1 VYFRVFV
8 AVIVVVVSAMA
19 GLWLGEHW
27 DDVRALWA
35 TEPAAPTAAVP
46 ADAKPEE
53 AAPEEKAPPFNA
65 PLYFYAGAPS
75 GGNAD
80 VVREET
86 TLAAGAGV
94 HRHIVNV
101 PLPWPGQDAAPAL
114 ERLDALFAAD
124 PDAKAVVSVNLN
136 PPAAWLEAHPT
147 ATVTTSDGAQ
157 PFACAAS
164 EVWRNDAKAAL
175 TGLIQA
181 VKGKYDASRILGY
194 MVGALK
200 DGRWHYNGGHDTS
213 EDNAAGYRRWLRT
226 RYADDAALKKAWAD
240 EETTFDTAAIPE
252 MPKGAA
258 EEIFLDVATLQNN
271 VDFLQYTSEAVAD
284 AIAAFATHVKDQ
296 AGAESLV
303 YAPYGYTLDIVDN
316 AKGHLGLAKLLNAPV
331 DVFVGPVSSFDRGV
345 GGAGGYMGPVD
356 TVLGHDKQ
364 WLLIDD
370 TRTGVATES
379 ADAAATTAAPN
390 EDVFNVQR
398 RNFASAVCRGIALC
412 WADPEGA
419 GWLKDR
425 DTWDRIARMREA
437 YEGLY
442 SQEKTE
448 TPVRL
453 YEHTTL
459 AVVVDETSRFYER
472 SGGRIGEFLQQCQ
485 NAALRAGV
493 PVQFCLLQ
501 DVLNDAAPPSPVY
514 WFLNA
519 FRLTTEQRARLHEI
533 LQRDKASVIWS
544 YAPGYIADS
553 ASADNI
559 AATVRMG
566 VKALKKGGQSSSTYE
581 LVGKWATKDDVYGTA
596 RQWDPLFYIDDD
608 KANILA
614 RYADSHKPSAAL
626 AYVDEGWRSVYL
638 ADPSISP
645 AVLREILTLLDEH
658 IYFRKTP
665 PVTFDAAYFA
675 PELVAVHA
683 GDAGDRPVDF
693 GQVFDVRDLFD
704 PESGWPRARVVDL
717 ALYPG
722 ETRILGLDP
731 PTAGN

>member
-1 VYFRVFV
+1 MYFRVFV
-8 AVIVVVVSAMA
+8 AVMVVVVSALA
-19 GLWLGEHW
+19 GLWLGAHW
-27 DDVRALWA
+27 EDVQALWVAEPA
-35 TEPAAPTAAVP
+35 TPTAAAPTAQK
-46 ADAKPEE
+46 DDEE
-53 AAPEEKAPPFNA
+53 TAPETKAPLFSA

-101 PLPWPGQDAAPAL
+101 PLPWPGQDVAPAL

-136 PPAAWLEAHPT
+136 PPAAWLEAHPA
-147 ATVTTSDGAQ
+147 ATVTTTDGTQ

-164 EVWRNDAKAAL
+164 EAWRNDAKAAL
-175 TGLIQA
+175 GGLIQA
-181 VKGKYDASRILGY
+181 VKGKYDAGRIVGY

-200 DGRWHYNGGHDTS
+200 DGRWHYDGGYDAS
-213 EDNAAGYRRWLRT
+213 EENAGAFRRWLRT
-226 RYADDAALKKAWAD
+226 RYADEAALKKAWAD
-240 EETTFDTAAIPE
+240 DAAAFDTAALPE
-252 MPKGAA
+252 MPKGG
-258 EEIFLDVATLQNN
+258 EEDIFLDVATLQNN
-271 VDFLQYTSEAVAD
+271 VDFLQYTSETVAD
-284 AIAAFATHVKDQ
+284 AVATFAAHVKEQ
-296 AGAESLV
+296 AGPDSLV
-303 YAPYGYTLDIVDN
+303 YAPYGYTLEIADN
-316 AKGHLGLAKLLNAPV
+316 GKGHLGLAKLLSSAV

-345 GGAGGYMGPVD
+345 GGAGGYMGPID
-356 TVLGHDKQ
+356 SVLGHDKQ

-370 TRTGVATES
+370 TRTGVATEGT
-379 ADAAATTAAPN
+379 AAAATAAPN
-390 EDVFNVQR
+390 EDVYNVQR
-398 RNFASAVCRGIALC
+398 RNFASAVCRGLALC

-442 SQEKTE
+442 AEEKADA
-448 TPVRL
+448 PVRL

-472 SGGRIGEFLQQCQ
+472 SGGRIGELLQQCQ

-519 FRLTTEQRARLHEI
+519 FRLTTEQRTRLHEI
-533 LQRDKASVIWS
+533 LQRDKASAIWT
-544 YAPGYIADS
+544 YAPGYIADTVS
-553 ASADNI
+553 VDNI

-566 VKALKKGGQSSSTYE
+566 VKALKTGGQSGSTYQ
-581 LVGKWATKDDVYGTA
+581 LVGKWATKDDAYGTA
-596 RQWDPLFYIDDD
+596 RQWDPLFYIDDE
-608 KANILA
+608 KANVIA
-614 RYADSHKPSAAL
+614 RYADSHKPSVAM

-645 AVLREILTLLDEH
+645 AVLREILTLLEEH
-658 IYFRKTP
+658 VYFRKTP

-693 GQVFDVRDLFD
+693 GQVFDVQDLFD
-704 PESGWPRARVVDL
+704 PQAGWPRARVVDL
-717 ALYPG
+717 TLYPG
-722 ETRILGLDP
+722 ETRILRLDP

>member
-1 VYFRVFV
+1 M
-8 AVIVVVVSAMA
+8 VVVVSAMA

-27 DDVRALWA
+27 DDVRALW
-35 TEPAAPTAAVP
+35 TPRQAAPTAAAP
-46 ADAKPEE
+46 AKPEPE
-53 AAPEEKAPPFNA
+53 ATEPETPLPPFSV

-136 PPAAWLEAHPT
+136 PPAAWLEAHPA
-147 ATVTTSDGAQ
+147 ATVTTAGSAQ

-164 EVWRNDAKAAL
+164 EVWLSDARAAL

-181 VKGKYDASRILGY
+181 VKGKYDAARILGY
-194 MVGALK
+194 MVGGLK
-200 DGRWHYNGGHDTS
+200 DGRWHYNGGRDTS
-213 EDNAAGYRRWLRT
+213 EENLAGYRRWLRI
-226 RYADDAALKKAWAD
+226 RYADNAALQKAWSD
-240 EETTFDTAAIPE
+240 EAATQDGATIPE
-252 MPKGAA
+252 PPEGSDA
-258 EEIFLDVATLQNN
+258 EIFLDAATLQNN
-271 VDFLQYTSEAVAD
+271 VDFLQYTSEAVAA
-284 AIAAFATHVKDQ
+284 AIAAFATHVKEQ
-296 AGAESLV
+296 AGPEALV
-303 YAPYGYTLDIVDN
+303 YAPYGYTLEIADN
-316 AKGHLGLAKLLNAPV
+316 GRGHLGLAKLLDSAV

-356 TVLGHDKQ
+356 SVLAHDKQ

-370 TRTGVATES
+370 TRTSVATVEG
-379 ADAAATTAAPN
+379 ADPAVPAAPS
-390 EDVFNVQR
+390 EDVYNVQR
-398 RNFASAVCRGIALC
+398 RNFASAVCRGLGLC

-419 GWLKDR
+419 GWLKER

-442 SQEKTE
+442 AEQKAEV
-448 TPVRL
+448 PVRL

-459 AVVVDETSRFYER
+459 AVVVDENSRFYER
-472 SGGRIGEFLQQCQ
+472 SGGRLGELLQQCQ

-501 DVLNDAAPPSPVY
+501 DVLNDAMPPSPVY

-519 FRLTTEQRARLHEI
+519 FRLTPEQRAKLHEI
-533 LQRDKASVIWS
+533 LQRDKASAIWS
-544 YAPGYIADS
+544 YAPGYIGDG
-553 ASADNI
+553 ASAENI

-566 VKALKKGGQSSSTYE
+566 VQALKKGGQSSSTYQ
-581 LVGKWATKDDVYGTA
+581 LVGKWASKDDTFGTA
-596 RQWDPLFYIDDD
+596 RQWDPLFYIDDE
-608 KANILA
+608 KANVLA

-626 AYVDEGWRSVYL
+626 AYVEEGWRSVYV

-645 AVLREILTLLDEH
+645 AVLREILTLLEEH
-658 IYFRKTP
+658 VYFRKTP
-665 PVTFDAAYFA
+665 PVTYDAAYFA
-675 PELVAVHA
+675 PELVAVHS
-683 GDAGDRPVDF
+683 GEAGDRPIDF
-693 GQVFDVRDLFD
+693 GQVFDVQDLFD
-704 PESGWPRARVVDL
+704 DEAGWPRTRLVNL
-717 ALYPG
+717 TLYPG
-722 ETRILGLDP
+722 ETRILRLDP